1 MRSLP
6 YCDVDWGI
14 MLARTPAALKK
25 RRYRRRLRDGRCV
38 LSPEVVEHD
47 FAEALLL
54 SGRLSEYEALRRDQ
68 LTRAAEA
75 ILCEFTARWR
85 THKM

>member
-25 RRYRRRLRDGRCV
+25 RRYRRRLRNGRCV

-54 SGRLSEYEALRRDQ
+54 SGRLSEREALRRDQ